1 MPWIAYRAITPQ
13 GGETSG
19 KIEAESISDAIKT
32 LRQEGLTPYET
43 QLATGLEE
51 KWWNKD
57 ILERAGLKSSELELF
72 ARELSTFIN
81 AQLPLDEALYSIS
94 ASLNKSQLEEK
105 TTLLREEIQQGQS
118 LSDALAKHS
127 IFSESHQGLIRA
139 GEASGHLGPA
149 LQQIADF
156 LESENKIRSDIRSAL
171 FYPILLIVMA
181 IAAMI
186 FITTVL
192 LPSLAPIFEDANSEI
207 PIIAGFLPVS
217 YTHLRAHETGRN
229 LVCRLLLEKKK

>member
-127 IFSESHQGLIRA
+127 IFPRVT
-139 GEASGHLGPA
+139 
-149 LQQIADF
+149 
-156 LESENKIRSDIRSAL
+156 K
-171 FYPILLIVMA
+171 V
-181 IAAMI
+181 
-186 FITTVL
+186 
-192 LPSLAPIFEDANSEI
+192 
-207 PIIAGFLPVS
+207 
-217 YTHLRAHETGRN
+217 
-229 LVCRLLLEKKK
+229 